1 MDLRSVVANWANQH
15 NPHSYSMEHLEH
27 SPRARNHP
35 SHFAH
40 QATDINSKKAML
52 AWHGERASMGAD
64 L

>member
-1 MDLRSVVANWANQH
+1 MDVRSVVANWANQH
-15 NPHSYSMEHLEH
+15 NPHSYSLEH
-27 SPRARNHP
+27 SPWVRKHP

-40 QATDINSKKAML
+40 QATDINSEKAML